1 MPRKNNGADS
11 TLRTRKW
18 RAGLKEIRKP
28 ETDAVDTALAV
39 AVALYAHSAEVKQSE
54 RNRTRVT
61 ALEELAIRYLVSRG
75 SSLVEAERSVRR
87 RVRRLDVETLI
98 PLVNGSASRASK

>member
-18 RAGLKEIRKP
+18 RAGLREVKRP

-39 AVALYAHSAEVKQSE
+39 AVALYAHSAELKQSE
-54 RNRTRVT
+54 RDQTRVT
-61 ALEELAIRYLVSRG
+61 ALEKMAVRYLVSKG
-75 SSLVEAERSVRR
+75 SSFVEAERSVRR
-87 RVRRLDVETLI
+87 RVRRVDVEALI
-98 PLVNGSASRASK
+98 PLVNGSASTASR

>member
-18 RAGLKEIRKP
+18 RAGLKVAKRP
-28 ETDAVDTALAV
+28 ETDAVDTALAS
-39 AVALYAHSAEVKQSE
+39 AVALYAHSADVKQSE
-54 RNRTRVT
+54 RDQTRVV
-61 ALEELAIRYLVSRG
+61 ALEKMAVRYLVSRG
-75 SSLVEAERSVRR
+75 SSPAEAERMVRR

-98 PLVNGSASRASK
+98 PLVNGTASTSSR

>member
-18 RAGLKEIRKP
+18 RAGVKAIKRP

-39 AVALYAHSAEVKQSE
+39 AVALYAHTAEVKQSE
-54 RNRTRVT
+54 RDQTRVT
-61 ALEELAIRYLVSRG
+61 ALEKMAVRYLVSRG
-75 SSLVEAERSVRR
+75 SSVVEAERMVRR
-87 RVRRLDVETLI
+87 RVRRIDVETLI
-98 PLVNGSASRASK
+98 PLVNGTGSTSSK